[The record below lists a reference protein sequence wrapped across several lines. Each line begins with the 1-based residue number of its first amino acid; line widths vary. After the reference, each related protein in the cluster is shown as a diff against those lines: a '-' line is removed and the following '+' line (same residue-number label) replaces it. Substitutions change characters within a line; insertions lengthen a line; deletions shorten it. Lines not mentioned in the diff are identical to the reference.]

1 MAVLIAHCTAI
12 AQGTLAA
19 HRMSNGFE
27 LVLIDEGSV
36 SMKNLMNQ
44 EKSAIGK
51 LIWLQR
57 FLCVLWAY
65 AFEFVVLQQ
74 ALRVDTTGAREIIS
88 FGLAG
93 LLLGSKW
100 CMVYGISDFAGH
112 ETSVATLVLL
122 GMSASLL
129 AMGAQKSN
137 TKSKIDDVKKN
148 IKKR

>member
-27 LVLIDEGSV
+27 LVLMDEGSV
-36 SMKNLMNQ
+36 SMKNQ

-65 AFEFVVLQQ
+65 ALEFVVLQQ

-148 IKKR
+148 IKKQ